1 VASWHRGPG
10 QTTHPDI
17 IRKQESDMTV
27 FNNYIAGEWV
37 AGVSA
42 RANQNPS
49 NVGDVVGEY
58 AQADDAQTRAAIAA
72 ASRAFPAWATG
83 SIQERS
89 NILDRAGT
97 EILARKDELGR
108 LLSREEGKTLPEGIG
123 EAMRAGQIFKF
134 FAGEV
139 LRAAGEKLPSVRPGI
154 DIEITREPVGVVG
167 LITPWNFPIAIP
179 AWKIAPA
186 LAYGNTVVF
195 KPADLVPG
203 CAWALADILVRAGVP
218 AGVFNL
224 VMGRGSVVG
233 ETLVNHP
240 DVTAISFTGSVGTG
254 RAIAAKAIDRMAK
267 IQLEMGGKNPLV
279 VLDDADLAVAV
290 NAAVQGAYFSTGQR
304 CTASSRLIVT
314 AGIHDRFVAAMGERL
329 AALKVDDALGAGT
342 EIGPVVDQSQLEQ
355 DLAYLEVGK
364 AEGAALAFG
373 GERLQR
379 ATEGFY
385 LSPALFTGATNDM
398 RIAREEIFG
407 PVACVIRAKDY
418 DEALALANDTE
429 FGLCSGIVTT
439 SLKHASHYKRHA
451 QAGMVMVNLPTAGVD
466 YHVPFG
472 GRKGSSYGSREQGRY
487 AAEFFTTVKT
497 AYTAP

>member
-1 VASWHRGPG
+1 M
-10 QTTHPDI
+10 PDTF
-17 IRKQESDMTV
+17 R
-27 FNNYIAGEWV
+27 NLIAGEWV
-37 AGVSA
+37 AGA
-42 RANQNPS
+42 TTTANRNPS
-49 NVGDVVGEY
+49 DVRDVIGEY
-58 AQADDAQTRAAIAA
+58 AQADAAQTRNAIAA
-72 ASRAFPAWATG
+72 AKQAFPGWAAG

-123 EAMRAGQIFKF
+123 ETARAGYIFKF

-139 LRAAGEKLPSVRPGI
+139 LRLCGDKLPSVRPGI
-154 DIEITREPVGVVG
+154 EVEVTREPIGVIG
-167 LITPWNFPIAIP
+167 LITPWNFPMAIP

-203 CAWALADILVRAGVP
+203 CAWALSEILAKAGIP

-233 ETLVNHP
+233 ETLVNHA
-240 DVTAISFTGSVGTG
+240 DVAALSFTGSVATG
-254 RAIAAKAIDRMAK
+254 RGIAAKAIARMAK
-267 IQLEMGGKNPLV
+267 VQLEMGGKNPLI
-279 VLDDADLAVAV
+279 VLDDADLPTAV
-290 NAAVQGAYFSTGQR
+290 NVATQGAYFSTGQR
-304 CTASSRLIVT
+304 CTASSRLVVT
-314 AGIHDRFVAAMGERL
+314 AGIHDRFVAAMGDKL
-329 AALKVDDALGAGT
+329 KTLKVDDAQAAGT
-342 EIGPVVDQSQLEQ
+342 DIGPVVDQSQLDT
-355 DLAYLEVGK
+355 DLAYVEIGK
-364 AEGAALAFG
+364 SEGARLAVG
-373 GERLQR
+373 GERLKR
-379 ATEGFY
+379 ATEGYY
-385 LSPALFTGATNDM
+385 LSPALFADANNGM

-418 DEALALANDTE
+418 EEALSLANDTE

-439 SLKHASHYKRHA
+439 SLKYASHFKRHA

-472 GRKGSSYGSREQGRY
+472 GRKGSSYGTREQGRY